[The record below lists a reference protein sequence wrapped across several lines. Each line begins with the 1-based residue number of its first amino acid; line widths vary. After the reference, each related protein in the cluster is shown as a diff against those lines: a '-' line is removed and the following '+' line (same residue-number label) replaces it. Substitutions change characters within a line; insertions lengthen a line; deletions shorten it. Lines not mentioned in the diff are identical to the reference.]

1 MPFARVGGLDLYYED
16 HGAGSSTLVMAHGAL
31 GSVAFAHA
39 FGLSASALA
48 QRGLRVVA
56 YDARGHGRSGV
67 STDAS
72 AYDKHALASELGL
85 LLDVLGLARVSLCAT
100 SMGATSALLFAQAH
114 PERVERL
121 VLRSPAPFDAD
132 MMLARRMLHGLAWS
146 YQVLGTSLTAR
157 LASLRP
163 GPGGAV
169 RMRALLQGQRRAS
182 IVPALRGFL
191 AAPLDTQGLDLIT
204 SPTLILTQQGDALHP
219 LRSGEILYDVL
230 PAATLCV
237 APTATFW
244 DRRLDETADL
254 IAAFVSGRDVSPA
267 HFAAAAP
274 CMVKTKTSGGRG
286 ADAATNAAV

>member
-1 MPFARVGGLDLYYED
+1 MPTGDKMRLMPYARVDGLDLYYED
-16 HGAGSSTLVMAHGAL
+16 HGTGPRALVVAHGAL
-31 GSVAFAHA
+31 GSVAHANA

-56 YDARGHGRSGV
+56 YDARGHGLSGY
-67 STDAS
+67 STAPGD
-72 AYDKHALASELGL
+72 YDQRALANELRL
-85 LLDVLGLARVSLCAT
+85 LLDVLGLTRASICGT

-121 VLRSPAPFDAD
+121 VLRSPAPFGAD
-132 MMLARRMLHGLAWS
+132 MSRARRRLLGLAWS

-169 RMRALLQGQRRAS
+169 RMRTLLRGQRRAS

-191 AAPLDTQGLDLIT
+191 ARPLDTQYLRTIEA
-204 SPTLILTQQGDALHP
+204 PTLILTQPADALHP
-219 LRSGEILYDVL
+219 LRSGDVLYDLL
-230 PAATLCV
+230 PDATLCV

-244 DRRLDETADL
+244 DRHQDETADL
-254 IAAFVSGRDVSPA
+254 LAGFVSGAVVP
-267 HFAAAAP
+267 FGKYAAAGA
-274 CMVKTKTSGGRG
+274 CAFGAKRMGG
-286 ADAATNAAV
+286 